1 MIIGWGP
8 IVFSESEKCER
19 RNVIDVIGGVGFGS
33 EECVV
38 VIAMN
43 CFVRW
48 IIFIGGQNLTLN
60 QYYSPKIFA
69 QIKKN
74 C

>member
-48 IIFIGGQNLTLN
+48 IIFIGG
-60 QYYSPKIFA
+60 
-69 QIKKN
+69 
-74 C
+74 